1 MHEHANVLQ
10 IGKRAFLNVFVILC
24 GLIFVVGALT
34 YLVPAGVYERDL
46 DGSIL
51 FETYTN
57 LGRQGYPLWR
67 IFSAPVEV
75 LFGPDSVYVIAIS
88 LFLLILGGSFNVMDK
103 TGGILVMIRRLI
115 KRYRHNKYALLRR
128 VVFFF
133 MLFGAFF
140 GIFEESIALMPI
152 IILLSLSLGWDTMTG
167 MGMCLLAAGFGF
179 AAAVT
184 NPFSIGIASTLAGV
198 RVSDGLWYRIIIFVV
213 IYLILT
219 TFLVRYA
226 RKVEANP
233 TCSPTYAMD
242 VKKTKQF
249 DLNKAL
255 PYGNETRVFKAYR
268 SLFIVLIVLVLLSAL
283 LEQVIGLSIPT
294 IPVMG
299 VVFLVGAWLCGRFI
313 SGSWLKTAT
322 YFLKGALAVAPALIL
337 ILLAVSV
344 KHLMTEANLLDALL
358 HALFLQI
365 KERTVWEGA
374 LLLYGLVLSVQMFI
388 GSSSAKAF
396 LVMPLIVPLAELIGL
411 TRETAVLAFVFGDGF
426 TNLIFPT
433 NGALLIGLS
442 IASVSYGKW
451 FRWTI
456 GLQLIIFAL
465 TVMFLLGAVLI
476 GY

>member
-24 GLIFVVGALT
+24 SLMAVVGLLT
-34 YLVPAGVYERDL
+34 YLVPAGAYQRDVN
-46 DGSIL
+46 GSIL

-57 LGRQGYPLWR
+57 LGRQGYPIWR
-67 IFSAPVEV
+67 WFSAPIEV

-88 LFLLILGGSFNVMDK
+88 LFLLILGGSFNIMDK

-115 KRYRHNKYALLRR
+115 HRYRHNKYTLLRR
-128 VVFFF
+128 VVLFF
-133 MLFGAFF
+133 MVFGAFF

-198 RVSDGLWYRIIIFVV
+198 RVSDGLAYRMGIFIIIYV
-213 IYLILT
+213 ILT

-226 RKVEANP
+226 RKIEAEP
-233 TCSPTYAMD
+233 TKSPTYALD
-242 VKKTKQF
+242 LKKTRQF
-249 DLNKAL
+249 DLAKPL
-255 PYGNETRVFKAYR
+255 PYGNESRVFKAYKW
-268 SLFIVLIVLVLLSAL
+268 LFGMLIATVLISAV
-283 LEQVIGLSIPT
+283 LEQIIGLSVPT
-294 IPVMG
+294 IPLMAL
-299 VVFLVGAWLCGRFI
+299 VFLLGGWLCGRAI
-313 SGSWLKTAT
+313 CGSWRKTAS
-322 YFLKGALAVAPALIL
+322 YFLKGSLAVAPALIL

-358 HALFLQI
+358 HALFQQV
-365 KERTVWEGA
+365 KDRSVWEGV
-374 LLLYGLVLSVQMFI
+374 LLLYGLVLAVQMFI

-396 LVMPLIVPLAELIGL
+396 LVMPLIVPLADLIGL

-442 IASVSYGKW
+442 IASVSYVKW

-456 GLQLIIFAL
+456 MLQLLIFLL
-465 TVMFLLGAVLI
+465 TVFLLFLAVLI